1 MKILVPVD
9 VSHPHE
15 DLVSHLDWL
24 ADLKDNKVVLLFVKE
39 ILPSYERVVES
50 VADFP
55 EDWEHQVE
63 DKARQLLETLAVKLK
78 EKGIDVDVEV
88 ASGPTS
94 SVINN
99 IASDQKVDLVAVSP
113 GKQAHIRKFLLGSTS
128 SNVVNHAPSSVLVL
142 RDKEGHKKLDHV
154 VFAVDGSKDSEY
166 AMEFAVEKLKLKDRQ
181 VKASVV
187 NVVSI
192 APVLGLISPAPFI
205 ATLETNL
212 LMEGEVIV
220 ATALN
225 KLRSL
230 GLTDIET
237 KVKAG
242 DAAMEIIDYAEKH
255 NAQLIV
261 SGTKGH
267 SAVAHI
273 LVGSVADRLS
283 SHSSSSN
290 LVVKIPDSH

>member
-24 ADLKDNKVVLLFVKE
+24 ADLRGSKVVLLFVKE

-63 DKARQLLETLAVKLK
+63 DKAKSILDSLASKLK
-78 EKGIDVDVEV
+78 ARGLEAEVEI

-99 IASDQKVDLVAVSP
+99 IAKDQNIDLIAVSP

-128 SNVVNHAPSSVLVL
+128 SAVVNHSPVSVLVL
-142 RDKEGHKKLDHV
+142 RDKEGQEKLEHV

-166 AMEFAVEKLKLKDRQ
+166 AIEFAVEKLKLKERN
-181 VKASVV
+181 VKVSVV

-220 ATALN
+220 TTALN

-230 GLTDIET
+230 GITNVET

-242 DAAMEIIDYAEKH
+242 DAAMEIIDYAEEH

-267 SAVAHI
+267 SAVSHI

-283 SHSSSSN
+283 SHSTTSN
-290 LVVKIPDSH
+290 MVVKIPAE

>member
-1 MKILVPVD
+1 MKLLVPVD
-9 VSHPHE
+9 VAHPHE
-15 DLVSHLDWL
+15 DLVSHLQWII
-24 ADLKDNKVVLLFVKE
+24 DLEGVEVELLFVKE

-50 VADFP
+50 MADFP
-55 EDWEHQVE
+55 EDWQHQLEVKAITLL
-63 DKARQLLETLAVKLK
+63 DKLASELK
-78 EKGIDVDVEV
+78 SAGADASIEI
-88 ASGPTS
+88 ASGPTG
-94 SVINN
+94 SVINHLAKYEN
-99 IASDQKVDLVAVSP
+99 FDLVAVAP
-113 GKQAHIRKFLLGSTS
+113 GKGAHIRRFLLGSTS
-128 SNVVNHAPSSVLVL
+128 SQVVNHAPSSVLVL
-142 RDKEGHKKLDHV
+142 RDHEGQKELKHV

-166 AMEFAVEKLKLKDRQ
+166 AIEYAVKHLKMKERGI
-181 VKASVV
+181 KASVV

-220 ATALN
+220 AAALN

-230 GLTDIET
+230 GIVDVQT

-242 DAAMEIIDYAEKH
+242 DPAAEVIAYADEH
-255 NAQLIV
+255 QAQLIV

-273 LVGSVADRLS
+273 LIGSVADRLS
-283 SHSSSSN
+283 AHSNCAN
-290 LVVKIPDSH
+290 LVVKIPD